1 MVGSAQR
8 IRSPAKSWVS
18 ARYENANLGRM
29 QLTDQVRELLQG
41 AFPSGEVEVS
51 SFSGTDHLSA
61 RVRSDR
67 FAGLSLIEQHRLV
80 YAPGPA
86 PDLRRHHP
94 RIADQDGG
102 HMIVTDDQIREEI
115 LQTIRGN
122 RVMLFMKGTPD
133 FPRCGFSA
141 RTVQCLNESGAEFA
155 AMDILPDPRI
165 RQELS
170 AHSGWP
176 TIPQLFIDGELVGG
190 CDIVSE
196 LHESGE
202 LRQMVAPAA

>member
-1 MVGSAQR
+1 
-8 IRSPAKSWVS
+8 
-18 ARYENANLGRM
+18 
-29 QLTDQVRELLQG
+29 
-41 AFPSGEVEVS
+41 
-51 SFSGTDHLSA
+51 
-61 RVRSDR
+61 
-67 FAGLSLIEQHRLV
+67 
-80 YAPGPA
+80 
-86 PDLRRHHP
+86 
-94 RIADQDGG
+94 
-102 HMIVTDDQIREEI
+102 MIITDDQIREEI

-155 AMDILPDPRI
+155 SMDILPDPRI

-176 TIPQLFIDGELVGG
+176 TIPQLFINGELVGG

-202 LRQMVAPAA
+202 LRRMVAPAA

>member
-1 MVGSAQR
+1 
-8 IRSPAKSWVS
+8 
-18 ARYENANLGRM
+18 
-29 QLTDQVRELLQG
+29 
-41 AFPSGEVEVS
+41 
-51 SFSGTDHLSA
+51 
-61 RVRSDR
+61 
-67 FAGLSLIEQHRLV
+67 
-80 YAPGPA
+80 
-86 PDLRRHHP
+86 
-94 RIADQDGG
+94 
-102 HMIVTDDQIREEI
+102 MIITDDQIREEI

-133 FPRCGFSA
+133 LPRCGFSA

-155 AMDILPDPRI
+155 SMDILPDPRI

-202 LRQMVAPAA
+202 LRRMVAPAA

>member
-1 MVGSAQR
+1 
-8 IRSPAKSWVS
+8 
-18 ARYENANLGRM
+18 
-29 QLTDQVRELLQG
+29 
-41 AFPSGEVEVS
+41 
-51 SFSGTDHLSA
+51 
-61 RVRSDR
+61 
-67 FAGLSLIEQHRLV
+67 
-80 YAPGPA
+80 
-86 PDLRRHHP
+86 
-94 RIADQDGG
+94 
-102 HMIVTDDQIREEI
+102 MIITDDQIREEI
-115 LQTIRGN
+115 LQAIRGN

-141 RTVQCLNESGAEFA
+141 RTVQCLTESGAEFA

>member
-1 MVGSAQR
+1 
-8 IRSPAKSWVS
+8 
-18 ARYENANLGRM
+18 
-29 QLTDQVRELLQG
+29 
-41 AFPSGEVEVS
+41 
-51 SFSGTDHLSA
+51 
-61 RVRSDR
+61 
-67 FAGLSLIEQHRLV
+67 
-80 YAPGPA
+80 
-86 PDLRRHHP
+86 
-94 RIADQDGG
+94 
-102 HMIVTDDQIREEI
+102 MIVTDDQIREEI

-122 RVMLFMKGTPD
+122 RVMLFMKGTPE

-141 RTVQCLNESGAEFA
+141 RTVQCLTESGAEFA

>member
-1 MVGSAQR
+1 
-8 IRSPAKSWVS
+8 
-18 ARYENANLGRM
+18 
-29 QLTDQVRELLQG
+29 
-41 AFPSGEVEVS
+41 
-51 SFSGTDHLSA
+51 
-61 RVRSDR
+61 
-67 FAGLSLIEQHRLV
+67 
-80 YAPGPA
+80 
-86 PDLRRHHP
+86 
-94 RIADQDGG
+94 
-102 HMIVTDDQIREEI
+102 MIITDDQIRDEI
-115 LQTIRGN
+115 LQTIQSN

-155 AMDILPDPRI
+155 SMDILPDPRI

-202 LRQMVAPAA
+202 LRRMVAPAA

>member
-1 MVGSAQR
+1 
-8 IRSPAKSWVS
+8 
-18 ARYENANLGRM
+18 
-29 QLTDQVRELLQG
+29 
-41 AFPSGEVEVS
+41 
-51 SFSGTDHLSA
+51 
-61 RVRSDR
+61 
-67 FAGLSLIEQHRLV
+67 
-80 YAPGPA
+80 
-86 PDLRRHHP
+86 
-94 RIADQDGG
+94 
-102 HMIVTDDQIREEI
+102 MIITDDQIRDEI
-115 LQTIRGN
+115 LQTIQGN

-155 AMDILPDPRI
+155 SMDILPDPRI

-202 LRQMVAPAA
+202 LRRMVAPAA

>member
-1 MVGSAQR
+1 
-8 IRSPAKSWVS
+8 
-18 ARYENANLGRM
+18 
-29 QLTDQVRELLQG
+29 
-41 AFPSGEVEVS
+41 
-51 SFSGTDHLSA
+51 
-61 RVRSDR
+61 
-67 FAGLSLIEQHRLV
+67 
-80 YAPGPA
+80 
-86 PDLRRHHP
+86 
-94 RIADQDGG
+94 
-102 HMIVTDDQIREEI
+102 MIITDDQIREEI

-141 RTVQCLNESGAEFA
+141 RTVQCLTESGAEFA

-165 RQELS
+165 RQELT